1 MTTKKVVYRSQGLQ
15 LREAE
20 DKQDEKI
27 IEGYFVVFNDKT
39 ELWSGVYEQ
48 IEEGSID
55 LKRDF
60 DVRAL
65 ADHDSSKVLGRTT
78 NGTLELKLDKKGLFG
93 RIKLNEEDSDAM
105 NLYARVKRQDINQCS
120 FGFYVEEESTEE
132 TDSEVLFRIKKLQL
146 VEVSVVTFPA
156 YANTSVEA
164 RHKDFEKYRSK
175 QLEIWKK
182 KQKERLNGSVKNI
195 IS

>member
-55 LKRDF
+55 LKRDV

-132 TDSEVLFRIKKLQL
+132 TEGEVLFRIKKLQL

-182 KQKERLNGSVKNI
+182 KQKERINGSTKNI